1 MMTRSLHRAYTAY
14 DSVPHI
20 LNQSQ
25 YQRNN
30 IQVASTLGVHLPYG
44 YEPMMDAGRGTVI
57 PAAQD
62 PTDPSTWRVPVVF
75 T

>member
-1 MMTRSLHRAYTAY
+1 MLTRPLGRHYSAGNTVPVPAP
-14 DSVPHI
+14 DSHQPGQ
-20 LNQSQ
+20 LLRSFGGG
-25 YQRNN
+25 
-30 IQVASTLGVHLPYG
+30 LHLPRG
-44 YEPMMDAGRGTVI
+44 QEPMMDTGRGRVI

>member
-1 MMTRSLHRAYTAY
+1 MLLRPIQRHYSAVST
-14 DSVPHI
+14 VPHI
-20 LNQSQ
+20 QDQSLH
-25 YQRNN
+25 QRNQ
-30 IQVASTLGVHLPYG
+30 IERASLAGVCLPHG
-44 YEPMMDAGRGTVI
+44 DEPMMTLKNGGVI

>member
-1 MMTRSLHRAYTAY
+1 MLTRPLGRHYSAGNVVPVPAPDSHDRGQLVRP
-14 DSVPHI
+14 DSVGG
-20 LNQSQ
+20 L
-25 YQRNN
+25 
-30 IQVASTLGVHLPYG
+30 HLPHG
-44 YEPMMDAGRGTVI
+44 QDPMMDTGYGRVI

>member
-1 MMTRSLHRAYTAY
+1 MLTRPLGRHYSARNTVPVPTP
-14 DSVPHI
+14 DSHERGQLVRG
-20 LNQSQ
+20 SG
-25 YQRNN
+25 
-30 IQVASTLGVHLPYG
+30 ASGLHLPYG
-44 YEPMMDAGRGTVI
+44 QDPMMHTGNGRVI